1 MLPVSFTSQRV
12 PERRCPLCV
21 TKNMSVLTTKK
32 HWPLTGLLLLAYCG
46 LALLGPQ
53 GLVLCQGQ
61 DGHVAVEA
69 APLGAYCG
77 DFSFSPISERPAID
91 AALHVDHCG
100 FCRDTALALDV
111 VRVEPKRN
119 LVDPVSWPMPAV
131 MPSLR
136 NKADLCSKVS
146 LMTRDHL
153 AIFPSFLRSTVLLI

>member
-1 MLPVSFTSQRV
+1 
-12 PERRCPLCV
+12 
-21 TKNMSVLTTKK
+21 MSVLTTKK

-61 DGHVAVEA
+61 DGHVAIEA
-69 APLGAYCG
+69 APLGTYCG

-100 FCRDTALALDV
+100 FCR
-111 VRVEPKRN
+111 
-119 LVDPVSWPMPAV
+119 DPVSWPMPAV